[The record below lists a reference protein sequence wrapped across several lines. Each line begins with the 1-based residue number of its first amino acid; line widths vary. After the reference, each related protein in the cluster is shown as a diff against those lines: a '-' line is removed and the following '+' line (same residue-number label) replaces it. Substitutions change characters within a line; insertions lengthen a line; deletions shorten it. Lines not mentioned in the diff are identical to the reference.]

1 MKLKNKIN
9 QENNKKIAIKRIRT
23 KYNIWKKIRGWNW
36 KKLKIISNKTNSN
49 KKNIDQIWRK
59 CKLKSYFENLKGL
72 MKGLTWKSRSEIKR
86 KNKAGDTKSV
96 VCWPHTLS

>member
-23 KYNIWKKIRGWNW
+23 KYNIWKKLEDEIE
-36 KKLKIISNKTNSN
+36 KKLEIISNKTNSN

-59 CKLKSYFENLKGL
+59 CKLKSYFENLKR
-72 MKGLTWKSRSEIKR
+72 LTWKSRSETKR

-96 VCWPHTLS
+96 VCWPHTLP